1 MNIKS
6 IIKKLESVNMVSNTE
21 EGLQLFSDCFNKF
34 GISLLLLN
42 DEKKFNEIVEILSGA
57 LIPLQKSNGIYA
69 LRLFAV
75 PIQEIKKI
83 IKDFSTLGELEFLR
97 NYPEMIAEARN
108 INFVLEQMKIYQKKG
123 VRYKTTDGYD
133 LNLLFYTSANEG
145 KPVSTPKNDVNACIR
160 KYLKNEEMLDR
171 LMNKDG
177 FEDEDMNVA
186 LELQKVENLIGEEYL
201 LPVEDGW
208 KVVIN
213 DKEVNSF
220 SEVKQTISTIINL
233 NLPVNYHDALLLV
246 LFYKSPL
253 SVSEIESIIET
264 ILTKEEK

>member
-1 MNIKS
+1 MNIKT
-6 IIKKLESVNMVSNTE
+6 ILKKLESVNMVSDSE

-42 DEKKFNEIVEILSGA
+42 DEKKFNEIVEILSEA
-57 LIPLQKSNGIYA
+57 MIPLQKSNGIYA

-75 PIQEIKKI
+75 PIKDIKKT
-83 IKDFSTLGELEFLR
+83 IKEFSTLGELEFLR
-97 NYPEMIAEARN
+97 NYPEMIAEERN
-108 INFVLEQMKIYQKKG
+108 INFVLEQLKKYQKKG
-123 VRYKTTDGYD
+123 VRYKTADGYD
-133 LNLLFYTSANEG
+133 LNLLFYNSLKENNATAS
-145 KPVSTPKNDVNACIR
+145 SKNDVNACLR
-160 KYLKNEEMLDR
+160 KYLKDGDLLDR

-177 FEDEDMNVA
+177 FEEEDMNVA

-220 SEVKQTISTIINL
+220 SEVKQTISTIVDL
-233 NLPVNYHDALLLV
+233 NLPVSYHDALLLV

-253 SVSEIESIIET
+253 SVSEIEEIIET
-264 ILTKEEK
+264 LLTKEEK

>member
-1 MNIKS
+1 MNIKT
-6 IIKKLESVNMVSNTE
+6 ILKKLKSANMVSDTE

-42 DEKKFNEIVEILSGA
+42 DEKKFNEIVENLSEA
-57 LIPLQKSNGIYA
+57 MIPLQKSNGIYA

-75 PIQEIKKI
+75 PIKEIKRI
-83 IKDFSTLGELEFLR
+83 IREFSTLGELEFLR
-97 NYPEMIAEARN
+97 NYPEMIAEERN
-108 INFVLEQMKIYQKKG
+108 INFVLEQIKKYQKKG
-123 VRYKTTDGYD
+123 VRYKTADGYD
-133 LNLLFYTSANEG
+133 LNLLFYTSMNESRS
-145 KPVSTPKNDVNACIR
+145 VTSKNDVNTCLR
-160 KYLKNEEMLDR
+160 KYLKDVEMLDR

-220 SEVKQTISTIINL
+220 SEVKQTINTIINL
-233 NLPVNYHDALLLV
+233 NLPVSYHDALLLV

-264 ILTKEEK
+264 ILIKEEK

>member
-1 MNIKS
+1 MNIKT
-6 IIKKLESVNMVSNTE
+6 ILKKLENANMVSNTE
-21 EGLQLFSDCFNKF
+21 EGMQLFSDCFNKF

-42 DEKKFNEIVEILSGA
+42 DEKKFNEIVEMLSEA
-57 LIPLQKSNGIYA
+57 MIPLQKSNGIYA

-75 PIQEIKKI
+75 PIKNLRSMIKE
-83 IKDFSTLGELEFLR
+83 FASLGELEFLR
-97 NYPEMIAEARN
+97 NYPEMMAEERN
-108 INFVLEQMKIYQKKG
+108 INFVLSQLKKYQKNG
-123 VRYKTTDGYD
+123 VRYKTSEGYD
-133 LNLLFYTSANEG
+133 LNLLFYDAEDPTHSLDKETTSL
-145 KPVSTPKNDVNACIR
+145 NDCLK
-160 KYLKNEEMLDR
+160 KYLINKEMLDR

-177 FEDEDMNVA
+177 FAEEDMNVA

-213 DKEVNSF
+213 DKEVNAF
-220 SEVKQTISTIINL
+220 SVVKDTINTIVHL

-253 SVSEIESIIET
+253 SSSEVEEIIENSL
-264 ILTKEEK
+264 IKEEK

>member
-1 MNIKS
+1 MNIKT
-6 IIKKLESVNMVSNTE
+6 ILKKLESVNMVSNTE

-42 DEKKFNEIVEILSGA
+42 DEKKFNEIVEFLA
-57 LIPLQKSNGIYA
+57 EAMIPLQKNNGIYA

-75 PIQEIKKI
+75 PIEEIKRI
-83 IKDFSTLGELEFLR
+83 IKEFSVLGELEFLR
-97 NYPEMIAEARN
+97 NYPEMIAEERN
-108 INFVLEQMKIYQKKG
+108 INFVLEQLKKYQKNG
-123 VRYKTTDGYD
+123 VRYKTAEGYD
-133 LNLLFYTSANEG
+133 LNLLFYSTNEINDII
-145 KPVSTPKNDVNACIR
+145 PEKNDLTTC
-160 KYLKNEEMLDR
+160 LKRHLNDEEMLNR
-171 LMNKDG
+171 LINMDG
-177 FEDEDMNVA
+177 FEEEDMNVA

-208 KVVIN
+208 KVVIH

-220 SEVKQTISTIINL
+220 SEVKQTINTIIKL

-253 SVSEIESIIET
+253 PVSEIEEIIQ
-264 ILTKEEK
+264 ILLEKEER